1 MKNIVEYLVKF
12 KADQANVPSVARRVE
27 NSLDKV
33 GRKAD
38 IVGSK
43 ISAAFSGKN
52 FASALQGLPVIGS
65 LMNPYLA
72 AITAIGA
79 SVTAITKVGS
89 EAEMTAVSFGK
100 LVGNEKQAADTL
112 KEIKQYA
119 NSTPYKTME
128 LVESAK
134 QMLSFGVSTE
144 KTVDTLKRLGD
155 ISMGDTNRLQ
165 SLSLVYSQVASAGKL
180 QGQDFLQFVNA
191 GFNPLQELS
200 EMTGKTMAELK
211 EMMSAGQIGEK
222 AVAAAIEHATSEGG
236 KFYGMSEE
244 LANTVQGK
252 WSTLMGKFE
261 EGLTKLFDYLKPAIN
276 WLIDVVPPF
285 FDEAISYISEW
296 ADWTKKYIV
305 EFKPF
310 LTLLSTAGKYVLKL
324 ASYIKGYLNFQLR
337 IMLKT
342 IGYVGNALAKLF
354 GIKGEKTTTTAAQNT
369 KKKTEETAKKNNG
382 KKQYGNLFELA
393 KNGGKGGKGANG
405 KDANA
410 IATGG
415 TRNTTINMTIG
426 KFFDTMQVTMMDAT
440 DTTELE
446 TIVVQSLN
454 RALAIATSTD
464 R

>member
-1 MKNIVEYLVKF
+1 MKNIVEWLIQF
-12 KADQANVPSVARRVE
+12 KANPQSFQVAARRVE
-27 NSLDKV
+27 SGLDRI

-38 IVGSK
+38 RVGTK
-43 ISAAFSGKN
+43 IAGAFSGKN
-52 FASALQGLPVIGS
+52 FASALQSLPVIGS

-79 SVTAITKVGS
+79 GMTAIVKVGS
-89 EAEMTAVSFGK
+89 EAEKTAIAFNT
-100 LVGNEKQAADTL
+100 LVGNEEKAAEML
-112 KEIKQYA
+112 KEIKKFA
-119 NSTPYKTME
+119 DFSPYKTMD
-128 LVESAK
+128 LVDSSK
-134 QMLSFGVSTE
+134 MMLSFGVSTDQVID
-144 KTVDTLKRLGD
+144 KIRRLGD
-155 ISMGDTNRLQ
+155 IAQGDQNILK
-165 SLSLVYSQVASAGKL
+165 SLSLVYGQVSSLGYM
-180 QGQDFLQFVNA
+180 QGQDWHQFINA
-191 GFNPLQELS
+191 GFNPLEELS
-200 EMTGKTMAELK
+200 QMTGKTMSELQ
-211 EMMSAGQIGEK
+211 EMMSKGQIGVK
-222 AVAAAIEHATSEGG
+222 AINAAIEHATSEGG
-236 KFYGMSEE
+236 KFYEITKKQAES
-244 LANTVQGK
+244 VQGR
-252 WSTLMGKFE
+252 WSTLMGKID
-261 EGLTKLFDYLKPAIN
+261 EGLKQLFEYLKPVIN
-276 WLIDVVPPF
+276 WAIDVIPPF
-285 FDEAISYISEW
+285 FDQVISDISEW

-369 KKKTEETAKKNNG
+369 KKKTEETAKKANG
-382 KKQYGNLFELA
+382 KKQYGNLFEPA
-393 KNGGKGGKGANG
+393 KNGGKGGKGVNG